1 MSSQNSPSVPRPA
14 RADAKK
20 TLVLGLFAIAM
31 GYVEAAVVV
40 YLRRIYYPQ
49 GFAFPLNNAVLDRM
63 FLVEPGRELATIV
76 MLTTIAILVGR
87 KRVERVGWF
96 LFCFATW
103 DVFYYVWLKALLH
116 WPPSLLTWDILFLI
130 PFPWAAPVLSPALVA
145 ASMAVW
151 GLVLVR
157 LDRVRTSPA
166 PASRRMADADTGRTG
181 DSRLILERLRSGRNA
196 QFRPRSAGR
205 GSCSVQLPLVAA
217 RRWPGIALGRVP
229 DHHQRARELS
239 RLLSSVRG
247 TRHGHSQETPQ

>member
-1 MSSQNSPSVPRPA
+1 MNGSGA
-14 RADAKK
+14 RTARSDTKK
-20 TLVLGLFAIAM
+20 ALLLGVFAIAM

-103 DVFYYVWLKALLH
+103 DVFYYVWLKALLN

-130 PFPWAAPVLSPALVA
+130 PFPWAAPVLSPVLVA

-151 GLVLVR
+151 GLILVR
-157 LDRVRTSPA
+157 SSHQSPA
-166 PASRRMADADTGRTG
+166 TSHQLRPRLGEWLLVALGALAILGSFLHDFAVVATHSTDRAAQVAAHVPSNYPWWLFALGLAMLWVAFLSVSRRSTKADLTTP
-181 DSRLILERLRSGRNA
+181 SRG
-196 QFRPRSAGR
+196 
-205 GSCSVQLPLVAA
+205 
-217 RRWPGIALGRVP
+217 
-229 DHHQRARELS
+229 
-239 RLLSSVRG
+239 
-247 TRHGHSQETPQ
+247 

>member
-1 MSSQNSPSVPRPA
+1 MNGSDA
-14 RADAKK
+14 RTARTDTKK
-20 TLVLGLFAIAM
+20 ALLLGLFAIAM

-151 GLVLVR
+151 GLMLVR
-157 LDRVRTSPA
+157 SSHQLPATSHQPRPRLGEWLMLTLGALAILGSFLSDFAVVAMHSSDRAAQVAAHVPSNYPWWLFA
-166 PASRRMADADTGRTG
+166 LGLALLWVGFLSVSRRSTKADLTTP
-181 DSRLILERLRSGRNA
+181 SRG
-196 QFRPRSAGR
+196 
-205 GSCSVQLPLVAA
+205 
-217 RRWPGIALGRVP
+217 
-229 DHHQRARELS
+229 
-239 RLLSSVRG
+239 
-247 TRHGHSQETPQ
+247 